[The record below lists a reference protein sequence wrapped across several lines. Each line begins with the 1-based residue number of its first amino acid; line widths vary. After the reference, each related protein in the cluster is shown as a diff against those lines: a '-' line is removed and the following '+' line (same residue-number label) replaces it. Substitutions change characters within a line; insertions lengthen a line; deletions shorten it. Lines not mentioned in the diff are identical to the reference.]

1 MVCMESMRYRV
12 KKEDAVK
19 LLRGLPDAS
28 VDLILTDPAYESL
41 EKHRKIGTTTR
52 LKKKWFDI
60 FPNSRYEE
68 LFEQFYRVL
77 KPNTHCYVM
86 CDQETMF
93 IIKPI
98 GEAAG
103 FTFFKPLVWDKMAI
117 GMGYHFRARYEF
129 ILFFGKGKR
138 SLNDNSIPDILEC
151 KRIHKAFYPTEKPVE
166 LLRVPI
172 SQSTQPG
179 EMVCDPFCGS
189 GAVGVAALVEGRKFI
204 GGDTSQE
211 AVEQTRKKLLSI
223 DLSHKG
229 GSHE

>member
-1 MVCMESMRYRV
+1 MESMRYRV